1 MMVRKR
7 IHNIRIF
14 FRDLY
19 IRNLMLFIHYTCCF
33 VFPQTGWHI
42 RLSVFPAPYMHRDR
56 RKQVVFLYFFF
67 RSLIAY
73 VFFAAT
79 YHLLSVDYIVPHPT
93 DSVRRSRMTSTKLLH
108 QLYDSVFKPF
118 SFFFLYYSSNVWL
131 YPPAQKTKQ
140 NNNQKKRNKCGCV
153 VYPCSSTGICNSESS
168 REI

>member
-1 MMVRKR
+1 M
-7 IHNIRIF
+7 
-14 FRDLY
+14 
-19 IRNLMLFIHYTCCF
+19 
-33 VFPQTGWHI
+33 
-42 RLSVFPAPYMHRDR
+42 
-56 RKQVVFLYFFF
+56 YFFF

-93 DSVRRSRMTSTKLLH
+93 ESVRRSRMTSTKLLH

-140 NNNQKKRNKCGCV
+140 NNNQKKETSVGVLCILAAAQAYVTVKALEKYKKEKVFVFFRPV
-153 VYPCSSTGICNSESS
+153 T
-168 REI
+168 